1 MGTDSQEGATPP
13 PESPF
18 RFGRRARWLVFAGS
32 LILFG
37 LMGVWFFLPALMANY
52 HLNRAEAD
60 LAGNRPREAQAHLT
74 AGLGWVPDHPGLL
87 VVSSRTARMLD
98 NLGVARALCQRLQGL
113 QKGPLPEEMGLEM
126 ALVRVQSGDT
136 DELAPGLR
144 RVVDAGAPES
154 ALILEAMSRGLLRTM
169 RLPAAEGMIR
179 LWQARDPGNPRA
191 AYFLG
196 FTAENLGARNQ
207 AEAAYRESIRLDP
220 GYGPP
225 VMRLANLLKDRSSPA
240 EAAELYLGLIE
251 RGYGAVDARANLGL
265 CLVDLD
271 RMDEAKQILA
281 ELQGET
287 DSGETDSPEVQLL
300 AVRIDLTEG
309 RPEDALPRLD
319 RILRRTPGDYLALFL
334 RHSALRRL
342 GRAEEAQAAVER
354 LNQTERDNVR
364 LAEIWGR
371 DYSRNPDSP
380 ELLLEIA
387 EIYERVGELGE
398 SASWL
403 AKAAA
408 AARGAPALEQ
418 RVSAVNRRLEAREN
432 PGKAP
437 R

>member
-1 MGTDSQEGATPP
+1 MPP
-13 PESPF
+13 LERLSRF
-18 RFGRRARWLVFAGS
+18 RWRAKWLIAAGGLVFFGS
-32 LILFG
+32 L
-37 LMGVWFFLPALMANY
+37 GVWFFLPGLMAAHY
-52 HLNRAEAD
+52 LRGAEAD
-60 LAGNRPREAQAHLT
+60 LAGNRPREAQPQLT
-74 AGLGWVPDHPGLL
+74 AGLGWVPNHPGLL

-98 NLGVARALCQRLQGL
+98 NLGVAKALCQRLQSL
-113 QKGPLPEEMGLEM
+113 QKGSLSEEMGLEM
-126 ALVRVQSGDT
+126 ALVRVQSGET

-169 RLPAAEGMIR
+169 RLPAADGMIR
-179 LWQARDPGNPRA
+179 LWQARDPCNPRA

-240 EAAELYLGLIE
+240 EAAELYTGLIE
-251 RGYGAVDARANLGL
+251 RGYGGVDARANLGL
-265 CLVDLD
+265 CLVELD
-271 RMDEAKQILA
+271 RMDEAKRILA
-281 ELQGET
+281 ELQVEADGGEP
-287 DSGETDSPEVQLL
+287 ESPEVQLL

-309 RPEDALPRLD
+309 RPGDALPRLD
-319 RILRRTPGDYLALFL
+319 RILRKAPGDYLALFL

-342 GRAEEAQAAVER
+342 GRAVEAQAAVER

-364 LAEIWGR
+364 LAAIWSR
-371 DYSRNPDSP
+371 DYSRNPESP

-387 EIYERVGELGE
+387 EIYERVGEFVE

-403 AKAAA
+403 AKAEK

-418 RVSAVNRRLEAREN
+418 RISAVNRRLEAREN
-432 PGKAP
+432 PGKEP
-437 R
+437 